1 MNANKA
7 NGLPRGRFLSLLAKS
22 ALGLWL
28 LQMIPAVNLKNPI
41 RRKKTT
47 PANRYAARI
56 QTHPQ
61 AVKREKRG

>member
-28 LQMIPAVNLKNPI
+28 LQMIPAVNLKSPG
-41 RRKKTT
+41 RRKKTA
-47 PANRYAARI
+47 PANRYAALV